1 VTRLNTSFVLGYHG
15 CEKAIGVQAVAGKLG
30 LIQSEKAY
38 DWLGPGVYF
47 WEGDPLRA
55 LEWAQSKTID
65 EPFVVGAVIELRNCL
80 DLMVRENLDL
90 LASAYDSYVAQQR
103 KSRLKILEN
112 KSTRDSKSGDDKKLR
127 FLDCAV
133 ITHLHT
139 ILDDEQ
145 SAPSSDLPAM
155 VPPFDSVRGLFEE
168 KPEVYPGSGFFKNT
182 HSQIAIR
189 NLDCIVEIFVPRKF
203 HLVV

>member
-1 VTRLNTSFVLGYHG
+1 MTRLNTSFVLGYH
-15 CEKAIGVQAVAGKLG
+15 CCHKAIGLQAVAGKLE

-55 LEWAQSKTID
+55 LEWAQWKKFD
-65 EPFVVGAVIELRNCL
+65 EPFVVGAVIDLRNCL
-80 DLMVRENLDL
+80 DLMVKENLDL

-103 KSRLKILEN
+103 KSGLKILEN
-112 KSTRDSKSGDDKKLR
+112 KSPRGSKSEDDKKLR

-133 ITHLHT
+133 ITHLHK
-139 ILDDEQ
+139 ILDNEQ

-155 VPPFDSVRGLFEE
+155 VQPFDSVRGLFEE

-203 HLVV
+203 HSAA

>member
-1 VTRLNTSFVLGYHG
+1 L
-15 CEKAIGVQAVAGKLG
+15 QAVAGKLD

-55 LEWAQSKTID
+55 FEWAQSKNAQ
-65 EPFVVGAVIELRNCL
+65 EPFVVGAVIDLRNCL

-103 KSRLKILEN
+103 KSGLKILEN
-112 KSTRDSKSGDDKKLR
+112 KSTHDSKSGDDKLR

-133 ITHLHT
+133 ITHLHK

-145 SAPSSDLPAM
+145 SAPSSDLPA
-155 VPPFDSVRGLFEE
+155 VAPPFDSVRGLLRKNQKFI
-168 KPEVYPGSGFFKNT
+168 PEAGFSRT
-182 HSQIAIR
+182 RIR
-189 NLDCIVEIFVPRKF
+189 RSPLEISTVLLRFLSRENSI
-203 HLVV
+203 

>member
-1 VTRLNTSFVLGYHG
+1 MGTF
-15 CEKAIGVQAVAGKLG
+15 EK
-30 LIQSEKAY
+30 
-38 DWLGPGVYF
+38 F
-47 WEGDPLRA
+47 
-55 LEWAQSKTID
+55 D
-65 EPFVVGAVIELRNCL
+65 EPFVVGAVIDLRNCL

-103 KSRLKILEN
+103 KSDLKILEN
-112 KSTRDSKSGDDKKLR
+112 RSTRDSKLGDDKKLR

-133 ITHLHT
+133 ITHLHK
-139 ILDDEQ
+139 ILDDER
-145 SAPSSDLPAM
+145 SAPSGDLPAA

-189 NLDCIVEIFVPRKF
+189 NLGCIVEIFIPRKF
-203 HLVV
+203 HSVV

>member
-15 CEKAIGVQAVAGKLG
+15 CHKAIGLQAVAGKLE

-55 LEWAQSKTID
+55 LEWAQWKKFD
-65 EPFVVGAVIELRNCL
+65 EPFVIGAVIDLRNCL
-80 DLMVRENLDL
+80 DLMVKENLDL
-90 LASAYDSYVAQQR
+90 LASAYHSYVAQQR
-103 KSRLKILEN
+103 KSGLKILEN
-112 KSTRDSKSGDDKKLR
+112 KSPRGSKSEDDKKLR

-133 ITHLHT
+133 ITHLHK
-139 ILDDEQ
+139 ILDNEQ
-145 SAPSSDLPAM
+145 SAPSRDLPAM
-155 VPPFDSVRGLFEE
+155 VQPFDSVRGLFEE
-168 KPEVYPGSGFFKNT
+168 KPEVYPGSGFFKNS

-189 NLDCIVEIFVPRKF
+189 NLDCIVEIFVPRQF
-203 HLVV
+203 HSAA

>member
-1 VTRLNTSFVLGYHG
+1 MTRLNTSFVLGYHG
-15 CEKAIGVQAVAGKLG
+15 CHKAIGLQAVAGKLE

-55 LEWAQSKTID
+55 LEWAQWKKFD
-65 EPFVVGAVIELRNCL
+65 EPFVVGAVIDLRNCL
-80 DLMVRENLDL
+80 DLMVKENLDL

-103 KSRLKILEN
+103 KSGLKILEN
-112 KSTRDSKSGDDKKLR
+112 KSPRGSKSEDDKKLR

-133 ITHLHT
+133 ITHLHK
-139 ILDDEQ
+139 ILDNEQ
-145 SAPSSDLPAM
+145 SAPSRDLPAM
-155 VPPFDSVRGLFEE
+155 VQPFDSVRGLFEE

-203 HLVV
+203 HSAA

>member
-1 VTRLNTSFVLGYHG
+1 MRV
-15 CEKAIGVQAVAGKLG
+15 
-30 LIQSEKAY
+30 
-38 DWLGPGVYF
+38 
-47 WEGDPLRA
+47 
-55 LEWAQSKTID
+55 LEWAQWKKFD
-65 EPFVVGAVIELRNCL
+65 EPFVVGAAIDLGNCL

-90 LASAYDSYVAQQR
+90 LGSAYDSYVAQQK
-103 KSRLKILEN
+103 KSDLKILEN
-112 KSTRDSKSGDDKKLR
+112 KSTRDSKPGDDKKLR

-133 ITHLHT
+133 ITHLHK

-155 VPPFDSVRGLFEE
+155 VQPFDSVRGLFEE

-189 NLDCIVEIFVPRKF
+189 NLGCIVEIFVPRKF
-203 HLVV
+203 RSVV

>member
-1 VTRLNTSFVLGYHG
+1 MTRLNTSFVLGYHG
-15 CEKAIGVQAVAGKLG
+15 CEKAVGLKAVTSQLD

-38 DWLGPGVYF
+38 DWLGPGIYF

-55 LEWAQSKTID
+55 MEWAQWKRLKK
-65 EPFVVGAVIELRNCL
+65 PFVVGAVIDLRNCL

-90 LASAYDSYVAQQR
+90 LASAYDRYVAQQQ
-103 KSRLKILEN
+103 KSKLEMPEN
-112 KSTRDSKSGDDKKLR
+112 KSLPGAKAGDAKKLR

-133 ITHLHT
+133 ITHLHK
-139 ILDDEQ
+139 IMDDAQ
-145 SAPSSDLPAM
+145 SAPGRDLPAA
-155 VPPFDSVRGLFEE
+155 VQPFDSVRGLFEE
-168 KPEVYPGSGFFKNT
+168 KPEVYPGSGFLKNT

-203 HLVV
+203 HSIS